1 LRLFYQQKVIGK
13 KSRKLQKIPFSI
25 EEPVTTLQ
33 ELLVQLVTQ
42 QVQQYNDKKVDTPLH
57 LYLTDQQIEDA
68 AQHGKV
74 HFGEKK
80 NDTLQSVDQAIS
92 TMLQAFQDEL
102 FLVLHNED
110 SLDSLTT
117 PLTLQE
123 DDVFTFIK
131 LTMLAGRIW

>member
-1 LRLFYQQKVIGK
+1 MRLFYQQKVIGK

-80 NDTLQSVDQAIS
+80 SDTLQSVDQAIS
-92 TMLQAFQDEL
+92 TMLLAFQDEL
-102 FLVLHNED
+102 FLVLHNEE

>member
-1 LRLFYQQKVIGK
+1 MRLFYQQKVIGK

-25 EEPVTTLQ
+25 EKPVTTLQ
-33 ELLVQLVTQ
+33 DLLVQLVTQ

-57 LYLTDQQIEDA
+57 LYLTDQQLEDA

-80 NDTLQSVDQAIS
+80 SDTLQSVDQAIF
-92 TMLQAFQDEL
+92 TMLLAFQDEL
-102 FLVLHNED
+102 FLVLHNEE

>member
-1 LRLFYQQKVIGK
+1 MRLFYQQKVIGK

-25 EEPVTTLQ
+25 EKPVTTLQ
-33 ELLVQLVTQ
+33 DLLVQLVTQ

-57 LYLTDQQIEDA
+57 LYLTDQQLEDA

-80 NDTLQSVDQAIS
+80 SDTLQSVDQALS
-92 TMLQAFQDEL
+92 TMLLAFQDEL
-102 FLVLHNED
+102 FLVLHNEE
-110 SLDSLTT
+110 SIDSLTT

>member
-1 LRLFYQQKVIGK
+1 MRLFYQQKVIGK

-131 LTMLAGRIW
+131 LTMLAGSIW

>member
-1 LRLFYQQKVIGK
+1 MRLFYQQKVIGK

-25 EEPVTTLQ
+25 EKPVTTLQ
-33 ELLVQLVTQ
+33 DLLVQLVTQ

-57 LYLTDQQIEDA
+57 LYLTDQQLEDA
-68 AQHGKV
+68 AQHGKI

-80 NDTLQSVDQAIS
+80 SDTLQSVDQAIS
-92 TMLQAFQDEL
+92 TMLLAFQDEL
-102 FLVLHNED
+102 FLVLHNEE

>member
-1 LRLFYQQKVIGK
+1 MRLFYQQKVIGK

-42 QVQQYNDKKVDTPLH
+42 QVQQYNDKKIDTPLH

-92 TMLQAFQDEL
+92 TMLLAFQDEL
-102 FLVLHNED
+102 FLVLHNEE

>member
-1 LRLFYQQKVIGK
+1 MRLFYQQKVIGK

-25 EEPVTTLQ
+25 EKPVTTLQ
-33 ELLVQLVTQ
+33 DLLVQLVTQ

-57 LYLTDQQIEDA
+57 LYLTDQQLEDA

-80 NDTLQSVDQAIS
+80 SDTLQSVDQAIS
-92 TMLQAFQDEL
+92 TMLLAFQDEL
-102 FLVLHNED
+102 FLVLHNEE

>member
-1 LRLFYQQKVIGK
+1 MRLFYQQKVIGK

-80 NDTLQSVDQAIS
+80 MTPYSQLTKLSLQC
-92 TMLQAFQDEL
+92 F
-102 FLVLHNED
+102 
-110 SLDSLTT
+110 
-117 PLTLQE
+117 
-123 DDVFTFIK
+123 
-131 LTMLAGRIW
+131 

>member
-1 LRLFYQQKVIGK
+1 MRLFYQQKVIGK

-68 AQHGKV
+68 GQHGKV

>member
-131 LTMLAGRIW
+131 LTMLAGSIW

>member
-1 LRLFYQQKVIGK
+1 MRLFYQQKVIGK

-42 QVQQYNDKKVDTPLH
+42 QVQQYNDKKVDTSLH

>member
-1 LRLFYQQKVIGK
+1 MRLFYQQKVIGK

-92 TMLQAFQDEL
+92 TMLLAFQDEL
-102 FLVLHNED
+102 FLVLHNEE

>member
-1 LRLFYQQKVIGK
+1 MRLFYQQKVIGK

-42 QVQQYNDKKVDTPLH
+42 QVQQYNDKKIDTPLH

-92 TMLQAFQDEL
+92 TMLLAFQDEL
-102 FLVLHNED
+102 FLVLHNEE

-131 LTMLAGRIW
+131 LTMLAGRI

>member
-1 LRLFYQQKVIGK
+1 MRLFYQQKVIGK

>member
-1 LRLFYQQKVIGK
+1 
-13 KSRKLQKIPFSI
+13 
-25 EEPVTTLQ
+25 
-33 ELLVQLVTQ
+33 VTQ
-42 QVQQYNDKKVDTPLH
+42 QVQQYNDKMVETPLH
-57 LYLTDQQIEDA
+57 LYLTDQQLEDA

-80 NDTLQSVDQAIS
+80 SDTLQSVDQAIS
-92 TMLQAFQDEL
+92 TMLQAFHDEF
-102 FLVLHNED
+102 FLVLHNEE